1 MVILT
6 EKRTDIRRTRSPP
19 FDGATGGSLVRRC
32 YVILSTSTSQLSS
45 TLTATVAR
53 YRHSRG
59 GIARP
64 RFTATVR
71 RPLVTSPV
79 QPVASAAVV
88 VSQPLCL
95 PKRCVCTVVGE
106 GFNSVRRT
114 GVLECFDSE
123 VPALW
128 PACDHVSPSRIVS
141 WLPPPVGS
149 IRRVV
154 RLLATETLDSRCW
167 DGSVLRSVLG
177 CELGIV
183 DLCVGGDWEGIFC
196 EGLAWLG
203 SLCVECILRKR

>member
-1 MVILT
+1 VLC
-6 EKRTDIRRTRSPP
+6 D
-19 FDGATGGSLVRRC
+19 LVHQ
-32 YVILSTSTSQLSS
+32 YQSTVVD
-45 TLTATVAR
+45 ADRYPVAR

-95 PKRCVCTVVGE
+95 PKRCVCTVVGK

-141 WLPPPVGS
+141 WRSPVGS

-167 DGSVLRSVLG
+167 DGSVLRSVLWCG
-177 CELGIV
+177 LGIL
-183 DLCVGGDWEGIFC
+183 DLCVGGDWKGILC
-196 EGLAWLG
+196 EGLDWLG
-203 SLCVECILRKR
+203 SLCVSVFFGRDDGCVRRVRGGDSVNASLRIHLPVTVAVK